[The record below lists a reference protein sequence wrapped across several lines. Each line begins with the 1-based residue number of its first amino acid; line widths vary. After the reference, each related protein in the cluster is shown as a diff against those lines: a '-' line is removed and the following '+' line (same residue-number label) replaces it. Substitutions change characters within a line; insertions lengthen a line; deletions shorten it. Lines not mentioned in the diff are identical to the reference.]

1 MAHHSQTI
9 TRAKASRTAIPA
21 STTMAE
27 AKSNIELHRLS
38 CQNAASGLR
47 LDAGDAITLGSS
59 RPGGSRS
66 PRDPPGVGALA
77 LPLAWQGH
85 HGRRALAGSPSRVL
99 QLAGR
104 FADAA
109 VVADLQLGWLA

>member
-9 TRAKASRTAIPA
+9 TRAKGSRTAIPA

-47 LDAGDAITLGSS
+47 LDAGDAITLVLLAREG
-59 RPGGSRS
+59 PGHLGTL
-66 PRDPPGVGALA
+66 PVLVPLPFPLPGKATTVDV
-77 LPLAWQGH
+77 
-85 HGRRALAGSPSRVL
+85 R
-99 QLAGR
+99 
-104 FADAA
+104 
-109 VVADLQLGWLA
+109 